1 MTEIMQ
7 IEINSVYYN
16 EQLMSLEKVS
26 NTLDILEINLAGQIM
41 TAVNKC

>member
-16 EQLMSLEKVS
+16 EQLTSLEKVS
-26 NTLDILEINLAGQIM
+26 NTLDLLEINLARWIM